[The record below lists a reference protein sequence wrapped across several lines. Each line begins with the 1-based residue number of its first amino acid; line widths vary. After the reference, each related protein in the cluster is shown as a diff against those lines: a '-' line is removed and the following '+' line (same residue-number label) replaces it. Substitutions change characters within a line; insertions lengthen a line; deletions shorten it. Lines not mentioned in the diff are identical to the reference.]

1 MIEKFAK
8 LLFAPLTFAL
18 AFLVPLMAQIL
29 DALAVSFALASNL
42 TVAFFVAGAWA

>member
-29 DALAVSFALASNL
+29 TPWLCRLPL
-42 TVAFFVAGAWA
+42 HRILP